1 MYADQISYPV
11 RQKWMCCATGF
22 RSNDSQ
28 IADGLAL
35 SRGTAVVSLT
45 QPEGFVARNAYYST
59 MDVASNA
66 CTAANSAAYSWF
78 NTRSYFPSVY
88 DR

>member
-1 MYADQISYPV
+1 MDVLCNRVPIE
-11 RQKWMCCATGF
+11 RLTNRGWF
-22 RSNDSQ
+22 
-28 IADGLAL
+28 AL
-35 SRGTAVVSLT
+35 SLLFSLT

-78 NTRSYFPSVY
+78 DSRSYFPSVY